1 MDIKQ
6 FVQLLQSDLLSEFT
20 AISHYVTY
28 AATLRGINRPEL
40 KEMFEEEAGD
50 ELGHA
55 QFFADKIASFGFIP
69 QISSK
74 PAAAAASPAQMISV
88 LLGLEEQTV
97 INYSTRADQAMAL
110 GLHALSVDIENIL
123 SAELKHRDELKMML
137 QL

>member
-69 QISSK
+69 QIGAK

>member
-6 FVQLLQSDLLSEFT
+6 FVSLLQSDLLSEFT

-28 AATLRGINRPEL
+28 AATIRGLNRPEL

-69 QISSK
+69 QIAAK
-74 PAAAAASPAQMISV
+74 PATMANGPAQMVKI
-88 LLGLEEQTV
+88 LLSFEEQTV
-97 INYSTRADQAMAL
+97 VNYSTRADQASAL

-123 SAELKHRDELKMML
+123 TTELRHRDELRMML
-137 QL
+137 G

>member
-110 GLHALSVDIENIL
+110 GLHALSVDIENVL